1 MCSLK
6 VAMLHN
12 SLPIGGVRGK
22 HNLMRSKEFALI
34 GSNFAKKRSSINIS
48 VLSID
53 IEGIAKVQQ
62 FTFAHYCCFIRI
74 RKGIFTIVSCYYT
87 ADILLF

>member
-6 VAMLHN
+6 VAMLHS

-34 GSNFAKKRSSINIS
+34 GSYFAKKRGGINIG
-48 VLSID
+48 VLSVD
-53 IEGIAKVQQ
+53 IKSIAKVQH
-62 FTFAHYCCFIRI
+62 FTLAH
-74 RKGIFTIVSCYYT
+74 
-87 ADILLF
+87 